1 MLEPGHGRLLLGGA
15 GDVPIAGAVF
25 LSAGS
30 TVIYKYGASDERA
43 WRLDPNNILDWEA
56 IRRFADE
63 GFDHADAGTFRI
75 SLGVVVTELVHCV
88 LPGDTRPRDACPR
101 RRARLGLP
109 HSDTDR
115 APRARRGSVLLRG
128 PTHPWAGSSAPSRPS
143 WMLWPS

>member
-1 MLEPGHGRLLLGGA
+1 MLEPGQGRLLL
-15 GDVPIAGAVF
+15 VF
-25 LSAGS
+25 LSAGG

-43 WRLDPNNILDWEA
+43 WRLHPNNILDWEA

-63 GFDHADAGTFRI
+63 GFDHADAGLRTFRI
-75 SLGVVVTELVHCV
+75 SLGVVVTELVHCM

-143 WMLWPS
+143 WM

>member
-1 MLEPGHGRLLLGGA
+1 MLEPGHGRLLL
-15 GDVPIAGAVF
+15 VF
-25 LSAGS
+25 LSARS

-63 GFDHADAGTFRI
+63 GFDHADAGLRTFRI

-143 WMLWPS
+143 WM